1 MTNTEKETKPIS
13 RLPHVLILSGMSGAG
28 KTSAAKVLEDL
39 GYTVIDNLPMTLL
52 GDVVDHHG
60 AVEAPSPLAVGIDI
74 RGGNDIDELR
84 SVITEMLRGGVRV
97 LLLFLDADDAT
108 LIRRYDEVRRPHPVE
123 TPTVGESIV
132 QERVIL
138 SDLRE
143 AADVVIDTTD
153 LNVHQL
159 TDRITKEF
167 SEDALDRPMR
177 VSVESFGFK
186 HGVPRDVDLVFD
198 VRFLPNPHWVAELRP
213 LRGTDAEV
221 ADYVFSSPDA
231 VEFLDKVDDMLE
243 FLIPRF
249 EQEGKS
255 YVSIAVG
262 CTGGHH
268 RSVAMAEAISERL
281 SKHGVTATVHHRDTE
296 R

>member
-1 MTNTEKETKPIS
+1 MNNAQQSEPIS
-13 RLPHVLILSGMSGAG
+13 GRPHVLIVSGMSGAG
-28 KTSAAKVLEDL
+28 KSSAAKVLEDL
-39 GYTVIDNLPMTLL
+39 GYTVIDNLPLALL

-60 AVEAPSPLAVGIDI
+60 AVEAPSPLAVGIDA
-74 RGGNDIDELR
+74 RGGAPKEELR
-84 SVITEMLRGGVRV
+84 ELITEMLRGGVRV
-97 LLLFLDADDAT
+97 LLLFLEADDAT

-123 TPTVGESIV
+123 APTVRQSIAE
-132 QERVIL
+132 ERRL
-138 SDLRE
+138 MSDVKE
-143 AADVVIDTTD
+143 AADIVINTTD

-159 TDRITKEF
+159 RQRLTEEF
-167 SEDALDRPMR
+167 SEEALDRPMR

-213 LRGTDAEV
+213 LRGTDREV
-221 ADYVFSSPDA
+221 SDYVFSSEDA
-231 VEFLDKVDDMLE
+231 VTFLEKVDDLLE

-268 RSVAMAEAISERL
+268 RSVAMAEAISDRL
-281 SKHGVTATVHHRDTE
+281 AKHGITSTVRHRDTE